1 MPATNWTVTIGG
13 TSFTSITQSLSFTV
27 GRSSWFDTPTG
38 NNCTLTVRNNTG
50 QAASLS
56 QGDQIVIGN
65 DLGSVSMY
73 FYVVEVTFQDEIS
86 ANADTATITGT
97 DALGMMSLF
106 YVNDDPV
113 IGYTNAIYQAGLI
126 AQEVYPF
133 VPPYPTATAT
143 NGRATVSDAFDPTTI
158 GQRVVELLQTENS
171 TYYYD
176 GATLEFRTSAAPAD
190 SLTTFGTDSATTI
203 IYDGLTRK
211 YPNANYPNVVNL
223 TSTTAGTTYATSP
236 SNYERNYN
244 RQVLFNTVSQQQ
256 AQTDYLAAIL
266 SDDSQ
271 LYVDVRFNDV
281 AQSTTPLTSF
291 LNAIGA
297 MSGQTTQLTYT
308 PPGGEAITS
317 TFVIEG
323 ASMSAIPGRTDWI
336 VYLSPRLLYDLFTL
350 DSSTF
355 GILGGTMVYNTPITY
370 NDAGETYNATATDN
384 GNRLGW

>member
-1 MPATNWTVTIGG
+1 MPATNWTVTINS
-13 TSFTSITQSLSFTV
+13 TSFTSITQSLSLSV
-27 GRSSWFDTPTG
+27 GRASWFDTPTG

-50 QAASLS
+50 QAAAIS

-65 DLGSVSMY
+65 NLSAFVLF
-73 FYVVEVTFQDEIS
+73 FYVVEVTFQDEIA

-97 DALGMMSLF
+97 DALGQMSLF

-113 IGYTNAIYQAGLI
+113 IGYTNAIYQADLI

-133 VPPYPTATAT
+133 VPPYPPATAT

-176 GATLEFRTSAAPAD
+176 GATIEFRTSAAPGD
-190 SLTTFGTDSATTI
+190 SLIAFTTNSSTGVV
-203 IYDGLTRK
+203 YDGLVRK

-223 TSTTAGTTYATSP
+223 SSTTVGTTYAATP
-236 SNYERNYN
+236 SNYQRNYN
-244 RQVLFNTVSQQQ
+244 RQVLFNTTAQQQ
-256 AQTDYLAAIL
+256 AQTDYFANVLA
-266 SDDSQ
+266 DDSQ
-271 LYVDVRFNDV
+271 VYVDVRFNDV
-281 AQSTTPLTSF
+281 ANNSTPLTTF

-297 MSGQTTQLTYT
+297 MSGKTAQLTYT

-355 GILGGTMVYNTPITY
+355 GILGGTMVYDTPITY

>member
-1 MPATNWTVTIGG
+1 MPTTNWTVTIGG

-38 NNCTLTVRNNTG
+38 NNCTLTVRNNSG
-50 QAASLS
+50 QAASLG

-65 DLGSVSMY
+65 NLGSVSMY

-113 IGYTNAIYQAGLI
+113 IGYTNAVYQAGLI

-190 SLTTFGTDSATTI
+190 SLIAFNTNSSTGI
-203 IYDGLTRK
+203 VYDGLTRK

-256 AQTDYLAAIL
+256 AQTDYFANVLA
-266 SDDSQ
+266 DDTQ
-271 LYVDVRFNDV
+271 VYIDVRFNDV
-281 AQSTTPLTSF
+281 ANKPIPYTGF
-291 LNAIGA
+291 LNAISA
-297 MSGQTTQLTYT
+297 MSGQYAQLTYT
-308 PPGGEAITS
+308 PPGGASTTS
-317 TFVIEG
+317 KFVIEG
-323 ASMSAIPGRTDWI
+323 ASMSAVPGRTEWT
-336 VYLSPRLLYDLFTL
+336 VYMSPTILYDLFTL
-350 DSSTF
+350 NSSVF
-355 GILGGTMVYNTPITY
+355 GILNT
-370 NDAGETYNATATDN
+370 
-384 GNRLGW
+384 NRLGW